1 MKMEL
6 LLTGQRKNSQ
16 KEAPERV
23 EKRGQRI
30 VAVKGNVGE
39 LLGNLI
45 FAVGH
50 NS

>member
-1 MKMEL
+1 MES

-16 KEAPERV
+16 KEVLERA

-30 VAVKGNVGE
+30 GAAKGNVGE
-39 LLGNLI
+39 LLGNLT